1 MRIPFIA
8 GNWKMNKT
16 RDEALE
22 FMYAVNR
29 VLPKTSEV
37 ETAIFAQAPHLRS
50 LVKRQGDFLRI
61 GAQNMHYAETGA
73 FTGEISPVVV
83 QSLGVKY
90 ILIGHSE
97 RRAYYNETDETVNKK
112 AHASFKYNLKPII
125 CVGEVLEERETGKTF
140 EVVERQTKGALAG
153 LSAEQVSEVV
163 VAYEPVWAIGTGKTA
178 TAEMA
183 NETCGDIRKVIEGLY
198 GAEVADKVRIQYGG
212 SVKPGNIVELMSQE
226 HIDGALVGG
235 ASLDANSFVQLA
247 NYKKEV

>member
-29 VLPKTSEV
+29 ALPSSGEV

-61 GAQNMHYAETGA
+61 GGQNMHYEENGA
-73 FTGEISPVVV
+73 FTGEISPVVM

-97 RRAYYNETDETVNKK
+97 RRAYYNETDETVNLKLR
-112 AHASFKYNLKPII
+112 AAFKWHLKPIV
-125 CVGEVLEERETGKTF
+125 CVGEVLEERESGKTF
-140 EVVERQTKGALAG
+140 EVVKRQTEGALQG
-153 LSAEQVSEVV
+153 LTAEQVETLVI
-163 VAYEPVWAIGTGKTA
+163 AYEPVWAIGTGKTA

-183 NETCGDIRKVIEGLY
+183 NETCGDVRKVVEGLY
-198 GAEVADKVRIQYGG
+198 GAEVANKVRIQYGG
-212 SVKPGNIVELMSQE
+212 SVKPSNIKELMAQE
-226 HIDGALVGG
+226 HIDGALIGG
-235 ASLDANSFVQLA
+235 ASLDAKSFVEMA
-247 NYKKEV
+247 NFREEV

>member
-22 FMYAVNR
+22 FIYALNR
-29 VLPKTSEV
+29 ILPQTSEV

-61 GAQNMHYAETGA
+61 GAQNMHFEDSGA
-73 FTGEISPVVV
+73 FTGEISPRII

-112 AHASFKYNLKPII
+112 LHAAFKYNLVPIV
-125 CVGEVLEERETGKTF
+125 CVGEALEARESGKTL
-140 EVVERQTKGALAG
+140 EVVKKQTEAALAG
-153 LSAEQVSEVV
+153 LTGEQVSNLVI
-163 VAYEPVWAIGTGKTA
+163 AYEPIWAIGTGKTA
-178 TAEMA
+178 TADMA
-183 NETCGDIRKVIEGLY
+183 NETCGDIRGVVAKMFT
-198 GAEVADKVRIQYGG
+198 AAVADKVRIQYGG
-212 SVKPGNIVELMSQE
+212 SVKPSNIAELMSKE

-235 ASLDANSFVQLA
+235 ASLDANSFVQLT
-247 NYKKEV
+247 NFK